1 MFRRCW
7 ELPKFTDPHPYVGDP
22 DGEFSCKACGKP
34 VRRGWVY
41 FRGFYYHKDCLKER
55 YPKLG
60 EV

>member
-1 MFRRCW
+1 M
-7 ELPKFTDPHPYVGDP
+7 PKFTDPHPYVGDP

-60 EV
+60 EI